1 MTRYSKINFKKS
13 IKLKDRMEK
22 KIIYQRGRNLD

>member
-1 MTRYSKINFKKS
+1 MFQNEIKNS
-13 IKLKDRMEK
+13 IILKDRMEM